1 VVIEGA
7 DSPNHDG
14 FLSPTLKMVLL
25 TPLVSA
31 ACLLAPGTVARRIL
45 GPMDPAP
52 SDLASS
58 NSVVHA
64 AWKNIT
70 AELNTLAGDPIEG
83 LGNYTFSIG
92 LFSMHDEAAQ
102 AAYQYHHTGPDVA
115 QSSLGVTSV
124 DGDSIYRV
132 ASITKLMTAL
142 VGNLRLNAS
151 EWNRPLTDIFPEIAE
166 LPVDDPLEQVEW
178 EQITPLAL
186 VNQVT
191 GLVQNGYP
199 FAADY
204 DPSVGLTP
212 CTSVRG
218 DCTALDYITGL
229 HQLHRPSFRP
239 WTAPQYSNTNFVLLG
254 LVLTRL
260 TGQSLEELYQDA
272 IFKPL
277 GMAQSTAVSPP
288 DDGVFGGHVVA
299 GMAENFKA
307 VGGITS
313 SSGGVFS
320 TTNDLA
326 RLGVGILNGTLL
338 GAAETRRWMRPT
350 SLTASPGFAVGAGW
364 EIYRHTDAA
373 TGAVTDL
380 YTKQGNSG
388 NYSGYEVLVPDYD
401 AGFSLLL
408 ASGLAPSIPA
418 LVEAQIIVADVVAK
432 HVLPALRHQAA
443 AEAARRFAGTYAS
456 AAGDAALTLVYND
469 TETPGFGLTIASF
482 EIKGAD
488 MLEEVYKVSFGATQ
502 VVLQPAIQNDGQPA
516 RRLSFQATAVL
527 SLPPDAEEGGLFSTL
542 LTEHAE
548 WVDQP
553 ASQGQN
559 VRTLEFDLGPDGRA
573 TAVTVPVLDVKLER
587 VDE

>member
-1 VVIEGA
+1 
-7 DSPNHDG
+7 
-14 FLSPTLKMVLL
+14 MVLL
-25 TPLVSA
+25 TSFVSA

-45 GPMDPAP
+45 GPLDPAP

-58 NSVVHA
+58 NSMVYA

-70 AELNTLAGDPIEG
+70 AELNTVVGDPIEG

-102 AAYQYHHTGPDVA
+102 TAYQYHHTGPDVA
-115 QSSLGVTSV
+115 QSSLGATSV

-186 VNQVT
+186 VNQAT

-199 FAADY
+199 FAGDY
-204 DPSVGLTP
+204 DPSVIITP
-212 CTSVRG
+212 CTSVQG
-218 DCTALDYITGL
+218 DCTALEYITGL

-239 WTAPQYSNTNFVLLG
+239 WTAPQYSNTNFILLG

-277 GMAQSTAVSPP
+277 GMAQSTAVPP
-288 DDGVFGGHVVA
+288 TDDGVFAGYVVA
-299 GMAENFKA
+299 GMEELFKA

-338 GAAETRRWMRPT
+338 GATETRRWMRPT
-350 SLTASPGFAVGAGW
+350 SLTASPRFAVGAGW

-373 TGAVTDL
+373 TGAVTDP

-388 NYSGYEVLVPDYD
+388 NYSGYEVLVPDYG

-408 ASGLAPSIPA
+408 ASGLVPGTLA
-418 LVEAQIIVADVVAK
+418 LLQAQIAVADVVTK
-432 HVLPALRHQAA
+432 HLLPALRHQAA
-443 AEAARRFAGTYAS
+443 VEAARRFAGTYAA
-456 AAGDAALTLVYND
+456 AAGDATLTLVYND
-469 TETPGFGLTIASF
+469 TETPGFGLTVASF
-482 EIKGAD
+482 EIGGVD
-488 MLEEVYKVSFGATQ
+488 QLEEVYEATLSATQ
-502 VVLQPAIQNDGQPA
+502 VILQPAIEDDERPA
-516 RRLSFQATAVL
+516 RRLSFQATAL
-527 SLPPDAEEGGLFSTL
+527 LPPSSDAEEGGLFSTL
-542 LTEHAE
+542 LSEQLE
-548 WVDQP
+548 WFDQP
-553 ASQGQN
+553 APGGQN
-559 VRTLEFDLGPDGRA
+559 VRTFEFDLGPDGKA